1 MEKLTLDFWLILGFA
16 AQGLFASRFV
26 VQWAVSE
33 YRKESVVPPIFWFL
47 SLSGGL
53 LLFIY
58 AIHRMDPV
66 FIVGQGSGL
75 FIYSRNIML
84 IYGKRKT
91 EPKDEAL
98 REK

>member
-33 YRKESVVPPIFWFL
+33 YRKESVVPPVFWFL

-58 AIHRMDPV
+58 AVHRLDPV

-84 IYGKRKT
+84 IYRKRKT
-91 EPKDEAL
+91 ATDEVL
-98 REK
+98 LEK